1 MIRNDRPV
9 QLPLVRILHGIRNF
23 GYTFESAIFDIIDN
37 SIVAEATEIKI
48 ILEYDENVATKKLV
62 RIIIIDNGSG
72 MNSDEIYNAL
82 FLGSPKSVYSDNS
95 LSKYGFGLKSA
106 GLSLADT
113 VTIVSRNSA
122 DVEWSK
128 SQINWD
134 TFIQQRKYVVEEE
147 LEIGDDAKYLPEKTG
162 TVVILSDLLEINKVN
177 ATKASK
183 LLKKEAAVIFHRFIE
198 EGIAIYVND
207 DKIAA
212 FDPLFCSELEG
223 KFSEYDGRAPRSFWE
238 KDTVIPINSKTK
250 AKALVKAVLLP
261 CPPLFEKEGKRPE
274 ILKKYG
280 ITKANIGFYIYRNR
294 RLIKKGV
301 TLGLI
306 NRQDKTYHI
315 RIRIDLDSTCD
326 EFINLDVKK
335 TELYFDEAFM
345 ERLGNRVNPFIN
357 RAIALWDE
365 VQNKGRDE
373 NQTVSDIKHDR
384 SNKLLSEVSPVE
396 CDPQSLEVHP
406 AEQRIKQ
413 KKEQLEAAYSP
424 EPSILD
430 QIKEKNKDRIIA
442 VDNLENGLLWRPSL
456 STDGKS
462 KVIVL
467 LSRSH
472 PFYTSIYQK
481 LAPGSDAVV
490 ILDALFLS
498 LAMSEMGISS
508 ADTVRLPKIFK
519 RLCQSVSIQLSN
531 IIDLSVDIDEE
542 NDDGEG

>member
-23 GYTFESAIFDIIDN
+23 GYTFESAIFDIVDN
-37 SIVAEATEIKI
+37 SIVAKATEIKI
-48 ILEYDENVATKKLV
+48 VLEYDKNVATEKIS

-72 MNSDEIYNAL
+72 MDQDEMYNAL

-113 VTIVSRNSA
+113 VTIVSRNSVDA
-122 DVEWSK
+122 KWRK
-128 SQINWD
+128 SQISWD
-134 TFIQQRKYVVEEE
+134 TFIEQNQYVVEEE
-147 LEIGDDAKYLPEKTG
+147 LEIGDDAKYLPKETG
-162 TVVILSDLLEINKVN
+162 TVILLNNLLEINRVN
-177 ATKASK
+177 ATKAIK
-183 LLKKEAAVIFHRFIE
+183 LLKKEASVIFHRFIE
-198 EGIAIYVND
+198 KGVSIYVND

-223 KFSEYDGRAPRSFWE
+223 KFSDYDGRAPRSFWE
-238 KDTVIPINSKTK
+238 EDTVIPINSKAK

-261 CPPLFEKEGKRPE
+261 CPPLFDKEGKRPE

-280 ITKANIGFYIYRNR
+280 ITKSNIGFYIYRNN

-326 EFINLDVKK
+326 KFINLDVKK

-384 SNKLLSEVSPVE
+384 SNKLLSDVAPVE
-396 CDPQSLEVHP
+396 CDPQSLEVHL
-406 AEQRIKQ
+406 ADQQIEQQ
-413 KKEQLEAAYSP
+413 KEQLEVEYSP
-424 EPSILD
+424 EPSILE

-442 VDNLENGLLWRPSL
+442 VDNLENGLLWKPSL

-481 LAPGSDAVV
+481 LEPGSDTVV

-508 ADTVRLPKIFK
+508 TDTVRLPKIFK

-531 IIDLSVDIDEE
+531 IIDLSVDTDEE
-542 NDDGEG
+542 ADNGDD